1 MNKLLRFSLMTLLCA
16 VFGFAYGQS
25 ELESPWSHTF
35 STTDKTFTADGTE
48 TLSGADWTLA
58 VDWADPTLT
67 DYNKDSSKGMKIGSN
82 SKIPNGLTLS
92 SSSFPGTITQVSF
105 TFAARSK
112 STINVAVTVGG
123 VAFEAPTTQFYNQQS
138 LQEVVFTGTGTG
150 EIVISIQHDEASEQ
164 NGAIYMGQLGV
175 EFTSS
180 AKAAK
185 PVITPED
192 GSVFLTE
199 SQEVTITT
207 TTTGATIHYTVN
219 DGAEQTY
226 TGPFTITE
234 TSTITAYASADGM
247 DDSAVATAT
256 ITKKVAPESDWYESF
271 DNMNG
276 VGGNDGTWKGITQT
290 PAFEGADQEWTV
302 ENTYAGYR
310 CASIRKNGSLTTSG
324 LNLEGDG
331 TLNFSAEAWGTDT
344 GNFYVAIVGDGTF
357 VEDQAGVELTEENTV
372 AKVSLNKTGTWKEHS
387 LQFTGI
393 TTSSEFKFYLP
404 ADKRGFLDEVYF
416 VMGGETP
423 PVVEVP
429 VPTFSPAA
437 GEVEAGSTVTIAA
450 ESDDYEVYYTV
461 DGTSPIDNSSALGGD
476 ATVTVTINE
485 AVTIKAAA
493 MDDEG
498 NWSEVVEAAYTVKAA
513 VVIEEP
519 VEEELPEGTLFWEQF
534 SQVNGTGG
542 RDGAYTGS
550 IASSDI
556 FGNSEDGEHLRTTDM
571 IWEYMSKD
579 YKCYGASA
587 CMKFGSSSVDG
598 ECMTREIAL
607 SDAGTLTFSAAG
619 WGSGT
624 NTLTIQ
630 VMNGFLFDEG
640 ETQSTTK
647 TVTLT
652 NGSWEDYSFNIVKA
666 ESSTSGGNL
675 QIHFTGRRGF
685 IDDIKVVEAG
695 AVVAN
700 TPTITPEGGIFT
712 EPVQVTIASDQSNA
726 SIYYTLDGTD
736 PTDESTA
743 YTGPFMLNE
752 TTTVKAIAYIGETP
766 SNVTSAT
773 FTFPTVCNNIAEFR
787 QLEVG
792 ETAILKLTDAQVLVV
807 AGNNVYVRDNG
818 SDPSLTANAICFY
831 QCNLGSDVVSGSV
844 ISGQLT
850 GKRADY
856 NGLPEITN
864 ATDVNITVNGVQGSP
879 SWVKNV
885 ENQEDVTI
893 DNYVADLIMF
903 KGKVTKNGNNFF
915 IGDIQL
921 YVNNQVAAANSVY
934 GGEVQS
940 GDKIADLV
948 EDGKFY
954 LVAGIFTSYGS
965 SKTPELLLMHVEEK
979 DEEVNVEYTF
989 NSYGIGTLYYSD
1001 LRFGELPKGVQAS
1014 YITGIENKELTEQ
1027 FLTTNNGYFIP
1038 CGCPVILRGTPNS
1051 TVTLQGKKK
1060 SVEGETFDNNMLRGT
1075 DEEESCELA
1084 DAEYLYYQLSA
1095 KDGEP
1100 GFYWG
1105 AEEGAPFTNGAHKA
1119 FLPLTPDQAAM
1130 SPAFYFDGTAT
1141 SITSVTTDGMLDL
1154 NAPMY
1159 NLSGQRVDKS
1169 FHGIVIQ
1176 NGKKVIKK

>member
-1 MNKLLRFSLMTLLCA
+1 MTLLCA

-35 STTDKTFTADGTE
+35 STSDKTFTEDGTV

-82 SKIPNGLTLS
+82 SKIPNGMTLS
-92 SSSFPGTITQVSF
+92 SSSFPGTITKVSF
-105 TFAARSK
+105 TFAGRSK
-112 STINVAVTVGG
+112 STINVAVSVGG
-123 VAFEAPTTQFYNQQS
+123 SDFTAATTSFYNQQS
-138 LQEVVFTGTGTG
+138 LQEVVFTGSGSG
-150 EIVISIQHDEASEQ
+150 EIVISIEHDENSE
-164 NGAIYMGQLGV
+164 NKGAFYMGELGV
-175 EFTSS
+175 EFTASS
-180 AKAAK
+180 NPVAAK
-185 PVITPED
+185 PIISPED

-207 TTTGATIHYTVN
+207 ATAGATIHYTVN
-219 DGAEQTY
+219 GGAEQTY

-234 TSTITAYASADGM
+234 TSTITAYASASGM
-247 DDSAVATAT
+247 DNSAVATAT
-256 ITKKVAPESDWYESF
+256 ITKKVAPVSDWYESF
-271 DNMNG
+271 DQMEG
-276 VGGNDGTWKGITQT
+276 VGGNDGTWKGITLT
-290 PAFEGADQEWTV
+290 PAFAGADQEWTV
-302 ENTYAGYR
+302 EDPVYAGFR

-331 TLNFSAEAWGTDT
+331 TLNFSAESWGTDT
-344 GNFYVAIVGDGTF
+344 GNFYVAIVGGGTF
-357 VEDQAGVELTEENTV
+357 LEGQEGVELSSENTV
-372 AKVSLNKTGTWKEHS
+372 AKVLLNKTGTWKEHS
-387 LQFTGI
+387 LQFTGL
-393 TTSSEFKFYLP
+393 TTSSEFKFYL
-404 ADKRGFLDEVYF
+404 AAEKRGFLDEVYF

-429 VPTFSPAA
+429 VPTFSPEA
-437 GEVEAGSTVTIAA
+437 GEVDAGTEVTISAA
-450 ESDDYEVYYTV
+450 SDDYEVYYTL
-461 DGTSPIDNSSALGGD
+461 DGTSPINNSNAEGGD
-476 ATVTVTINE
+476 ATVTVTIDE

-519 VEEELPEGTLFWEQF
+519 AEEELPEGTLFWEQF
-534 SQVNGTGG
+534 SQVDGTGG
-542 RDGAYTGS
+542 RDGSYSGTV
-550 IASSDI
+550 ASSDI

-571 IWEYMSKD
+571 IWEYLSKA

-587 CMKFGSSSVDG
+587 CMKFGSSSADG
-598 ECMTREIAL
+598 ECMTREIEL
-607 SDAGTLTFSAAG
+607 SDAGTLSFSAAG

-624 NTLTIQ
+624 NTLTVQ

-647 TVTLT
+647 TITLT

-666 ESSTSGGNL
+666 ESSPSGGNL

-712 EPVQVTIASDQSNA
+712 EPVQVTLSSDQSNA
-726 SIYYTLDGTD
+726 TIYYTLDESD
-736 PTDESTA
+736 PTNESTE

-766 SNVTSAT
+766 SNVATAT
-773 FTFPTVCNNIAEFR
+773 FTFPTVCTSIAEFR

-792 ETAILKLTDAQVLVV
+792 ETAILMLNSAQVLVA

-818 SDPSLTANAICFY
+818 SDLADAICFY

-856 NGLPEITN
+856 NGLPELTN
-864 ATDVNITVNGVQGSP
+864 PTDVDITVNGVEGNM
-879 SWVKNV
+879 SWVRDLKLA
-885 ENQEDVTI
+885 DVTLA
-893 DNYVADLIMF
+893 NYVADLIMF
-903 KGKVTKNGNNFF
+903 KGKVTKNGNNYF

-921 YVNNQVAAANSVY
+921 YVNNQVAAANSLY
-934 GGEVQS
+934 GGNVAS

-965 SKTPELLLMHVEEK
+965 NKTPELLLMHVEEK
-979 DEEVNVEYTF
+979 DEEVDVEYTF

-1001 LRFGELPKGVQAS
+1001 LRFGELPKGVMAS
-1014 YITGIENKELTEQ
+1014 YISGINGKELVEQ
-1027 FLTTNNGYFIP
+1027 ELTTNKGSFIP

-1051 TVTLQGKKK
+1051 TVTLEGKKK

-1075 DEEESCELA
+1075 DEEESCELE
-1084 DAEYLYYQLSA
+1084 DAEYVYYQLSA
-1095 KDGEP
+1095 KEGVV

-1105 AEEGAPFTNGAHKA
+1105 AEDGAPFTNGAHKA
-1119 FLPLTPDQAAM
+1119 FLALTPEQAALA
-1130 SPAFYFDGTAT
+1130 PAFYFDGTVT
-1141 SITSVTTDGMLDL
+1141 SITSAVVDGMLDP
-1154 NAPMY
+1154 NQPMY
-1159 NLSGQRVDKS
+1159 NLAGQRVSPSYK
-1169 FHGIVIQ
+1169 GVVIQ